1 MQYGLIGER
10 LGHSFS
16 REVHAR
22 LGDYPYELCELPPD
36 GVEAFMRARDFLAIN
51 VTIPYKETVMPYL
64 DGIDEAARAIGAVNT
79 VRRVGDRLFGYN
91 TDFAGLSD
99 LVRRTGVDLC
109 GLSVL
114 ILGSGGTSKTA
125 RAVAHALGAREV
137 TVVSRQAGE
146 GSVSYEDAY
155 ARYAHAEFLIN
166 ATPVGMY
173 PKQEASPIDL
183 SRFPHLCGVVD
194 AIYNPLRTDLVLDA
208 RARGIPAE
216 GGLYMLV
223 AQGVMASR
231 IFKGEV
237 EAAFADEISMDGIS
251 EKIYKKILSDKQN
264 IVLTGMPGSGKS
276 TVGRALAE
284 LLGRPFVDTD
294 ALIEE
299 RAGKAISDIFA
310 EVWEAGFRDL
320 ESQVVAHAANN
331 VTGHIIAT
339 GGGAIL
345 RDDNVRA
352 LRRTGRLYFLNR
364 SVEML
369 IPTSDRPLATTRQAI
384 LKRFEER
391 YDRYLATADVEVKID
406 EVMSHTIQTVREDFF
421 S

>member
-114 ILGSGGTSKTA
+114 ILGSGGTSRTA

-183 SRFPHLCGVVD
+183 SRFPQLCGVVD

-223 AQGVMASR
+223 AQGIHASEIFFEKSIPEEMACEVFRSVQCEKEN
-231 IFKGEV
+231 IFL
-237 EAAFADEISMDGIS
+237 I
-251 EKIYKKILSDKQN
+251 
-264 IVLTGMPGSGKS
+264 GMPGCGKS

-284 LLGRPFVDTD
+284 ALDRPFIDTD
-294 ALIEE
+294 E
-299 RAGKAISDIFA
+299 AIVQHTGMPIPDIFR
-310 EVWEAGFRDL
+310 EKGESGFRDVEQEVIREIAL
-320 ESQVVAHAANN
+320 HTRGAV
-331 VTGHIIAT
+331 IAT

-345 RDDNVRA
+345 REANLRA
-352 LRRTGRLYFLNR
+352 MRRTGRLYFLDRDIKN
-364 SVEML
+364 
-369 IPTSDRPLATTRQAI
+369 IKPTPDRPLSMDREALAARY
-384 LKRFEER
+384 RER
-391 YDRYLATADVEVKID
+391 YPLYSAAADVILPPD
-406 EVMSHTIQTVREDFF
+406 EDISCRVETIRKDFL
-421 S
+421 SL